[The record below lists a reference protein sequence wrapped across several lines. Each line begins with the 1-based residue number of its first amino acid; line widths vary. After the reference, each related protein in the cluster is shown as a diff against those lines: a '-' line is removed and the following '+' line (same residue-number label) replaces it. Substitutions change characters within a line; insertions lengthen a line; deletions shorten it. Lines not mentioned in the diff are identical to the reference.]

1 MIQFLMVAIGLLL
14 LIKGSD
20 WLVQGGS
27 GLAKRYQVPDI
38 VIGLTIVSFGTS
50 LPELLVSLLAS
61 IQGSSDIAVGN
72 VLGSNIANILLI
84 LGISAMIFPLAVKRN
99 TTWVEIPI
107 SLMAAVLL
115 GLLAHFGFESS
126 STKPMIG
133 RGDGV
138 ILLAGFAGFMWYII
152 YLAKSGKEVA
162 LELDGFVPM
171 PLGRTFL
178 LIVAGIAAMALGGK
192 LSVDNAILMAQEW
205 GVSESLIGLTVVA
218 IGTSL
223 PELAT
228 SAVAAYQKKT
238 DIAVGNVVGSNIFN
252 ILWIL
257 GLSTSITPMRFREA
271 INFDFAMV
279 IASSLLLF
287 GLMFVGRKYTLER
300 WKGVLFVLLYI
311 IYTIYLIKRG

>member
-1 MIQFLMVAIGLLL
+1 MLQILLL
-14 LIKGSD
+14 AFGLFMLIKGSD

-50 LPELLVSLLAS
+50 LPELLVSLLS
-61 IQGSSDIAVGN
+61 SFQGSSDIAVGN

-84 LGISAMIFPLAVKRN
+84 LGISGIIYPLTVKRN

-107 SLMAAVLL
+107 SLMAAILL

-126 STKPMIG
+126 DEKQMIG
-133 RGDGV
+133 RGDGF
-138 ILLAGFAGFMWYII
+138 ILLAAFTAFMYYII
-152 YLAKSGKEVA
+152 RLVKSGKEVA
-162 LELDGFVPM
+162 LEVDGFVPM
-171 PLGRTFL
+171 PLPKT
-178 LIVAGIAAMALGGK
+178 LILILMGTAAMAWGGK
-192 LSVDNAILMAQEW
+192 LSVDNAILMAQAW
-205 GVSESLIGLTVVA
+205 GVSESLIGLTIVA
-218 IGTSL
+218 VGTSL

-228 SAVAAYQKKT
+228 SAVAAHKKQT

-257 GLSTSITPMRFREA
+257 GLSTAITPMQFQSA
-271 INFDFAMV
+271 VNFDFAVV

-287 GLMFVGRKYTLER
+287 LVMFVGKRHTLGR
-300 WKGVLFVLLYI
+300 WKGIFFLLLYI
-311 IYTIYLIKRG
+311 GYIYYLIQRG